1 MALNQPM
8 SATLRMDGEKVR
20 LEISCPNHKVL
31 GTKEVT
37 YHVDG
42 KKVTLLCPL
51 GCPLGE
57 WESEE
62 SYMAE
67 FRELAEGLKSLYF
80 DVPPKK

>member
-1 MALNQPM
+1 MALTQPL
-8 SATLRMDGEKVR
+8 SATLRMDGDKLR
-20 LEISCPNHKVL
+20 MEISCPNHKVL
-31 GTKEVT
+31 AAKEVT

-42 KKVTLLCPL
+42 KKVMLLCPH

-57 WESEE
+57 WDSEE

-67 FRELAEGLKSLYF
+67 FRDLGRRLKSLYL